1 MLVFFNVFEFWRIFC
16 LSLNLSNL
24 QTIVR
29 GRDLFSLLDWS
40 LFLFFIRWQRS
51 ISTSFSKPNFSLI
64 NFCTFSSQLFRP
76 RFHFDHLQFHRC
88 GCCFGVNDLLIQL
101 ICLSHSL
108 DLTHLLLIPANPS

>member
-1 MLVFFNVFEFWRIFC
+1 MPVFFNFFEFWMIFC
-16 LSLNLSNL
+16 LSLNLSHL
-24 QTIVR
+24 QTIVL
-29 GRDLFSLLDWS
+29 GRDLLSLLDWS

-64 NFCTFSSQLFRP
+64 NFCTFSSQLSQV
-76 RFHFDHLQFHRC
+76 HFDHLQFRRY
-88 GCCFGVNDLLIQL
+88 GYCFGVNDLLIQL

>member
-1 MLVFFNVFEFWRIFC
+1 MPVFFNFFEFWMIFC

-29 GRDLFSLLDWS
+29 GRHLLSLLDWS

-64 NFCTFSSQLFRP
+64 NFCTFLHNCP
-76 RFHFDHLQFHRC
+76 RFHFDHLQFRRC

-108 DLTHLLLIPANPS
+108 DLTLLLIPANSS